1 MSIFVNSWWTM
12 FVHLVLS
19 IVGIPEFN
27 KMEFSM
33 DTLSDTVLLVKY
45 AIFLVLGIIL
55 LKNMLISVL
64 GHTYQQTQV
73 RFVKEQRQGTY
84 IWQKENSKRVT

>member
-1 MSIFVNSWWTM
+1 M

-27 KMEFSM
+27 KMDFSM
-33 DTLSDTVLLVKY
+33 NTLSGIVLLVKY
-45 AIFLVLGIIL
+45 ALFLVLGIIL

-64 GHTYQQTQV
+64 SHTYQQTKV
-73 RFVKEQRQGTY
+73 IVH
-84 IWQKENSKRVT
+84 